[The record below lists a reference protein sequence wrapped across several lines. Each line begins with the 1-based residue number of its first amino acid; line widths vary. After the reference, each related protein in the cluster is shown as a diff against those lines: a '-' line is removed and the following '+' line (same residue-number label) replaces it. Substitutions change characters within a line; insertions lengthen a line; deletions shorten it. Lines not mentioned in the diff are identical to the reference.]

1 MPGARQ
7 SSVGRVES
15 ISFKF
20 RIPYTCGLEAREKR
34 KKEPFIIHG
43 LNLIVKKKRE
53 RMLHYNKPQMEA
65 ANTQESLT

>member
-1 MPGARQ
+1 MPGAWQ

-20 RIPYTCGLEAREKR
+20 RIPYAGGLEAREKR
-34 KKEPFIIHG
+34 NKGPFIIHG
-43 LNLIVKKKRE
+43 LNLIVKKK

-65 ANTQESLT
+65 ANTQQSLT